1 MARAPTFCMLAA
13 MRRVWLVVSRSLL
26 VFGTL
31 FPMWLV
37 YVVPVVRTL
46 RFGATIP
53 AERWDRL
60 HATWAERFRWL
71 AISMRGGL
79 IKVGQ
84 VLSTRVDLLP
94 PKWIEVLSTLQ
105 DQVEPC
111 PWREIEPHVIRAYE
125 GRRPQSLFASLDE
138 HATAAASFGQVHRAT
153 TVDGEKVALKIRYPD
168 AELKLATDFG
178 VLGLMLPL
186 FNLFV
191 PQVRLG
197 PIFDEVRRAL
207 TLELDYEQEA
217 RFTETVHANLAE
229 VENVFVPRVIRE
241 LTRRDVICTTWFEGV
256 KITDAT
262 FLADPKLDREALLDR
277 VIEAWVKM
285 MYVDGVFQSDPHPGN
300 VLARLTEHGPEICI
314 VDFGQVKIMTK
325 AFHEKLLKSV
335 MAFMTRDQGAF
346 ARSLVDVGLFGET
359 ELPRVEPLLTKV
371 FEKYDAVSKGEV
383 VIDFGWLRQ
392 EVLSSITSLRGIVVP
407 QELVLYGRT
416 FVLLGGLVRAIDPT
430 ADVLDLARPHFLRA
444 MLSGG
449 PPE

>member
-1 MARAPTFCMLAA
+1 
-13 MRRVWLVVSRSLL
+13 MRRVWLVVSRSFL

-31 FPMWLV
+31 FPMWLA

-60 HATWAERFRWL
+60 HERWAERFRWL
-71 AISMRGGL
+71 AIEMRGGL

-111 PWREIEPHVIRAYE
+111 AWREIEPHVIRAYE
-125 GRRPQSLFASLDE
+125 GRRPQSLFASFDE

-153 TVDGEKVALKIRYPD
+153 TVDGQKVALKIRYPD

-191 PQVRLG
+191 PQVRLR
-197 PIFDEVRRAL
+197 PIFEEVRRAL

-256 KITDAT
+256 KITDGS
-262 FLADPKLDREALLDR
+262 FLSDPKLDREALLDR

-300 VLARLTEHGPEICI
+300 VLARLTDLGPEICI

-325 AFHEKLLKSV
+325 AFHEKLLKGV

-346 ARSLVDVGLFGET
+346 ARSLVDVGLFGEAD
-359 ELPRVEPLLTKV
+359 LPRVEPLLTKV

>member
-1 MARAPTFCMLAA
+1 
-13 MRRVWLVVSRSLL
+13 MRRLWLVVSRSLR

-31 FPMWLV
+31 FPMWLA
-37 YVVPVVRTL
+37 YVGPVVRTV

-53 AERWDRL
+53 EERWNRL
-60 HATWAERFRWL
+60 HVRWADRFRWL
-71 AISMRGGL
+71 AIAMRGGL

-111 PWREIEPHVIRAYE
+111 PWREIEAHVVRAYE

-138 HATAAASFGQVHRAT
+138 HASAAASFGQVHRAT
-153 TVDGEKVALKIRYPD
+153 AVAGAKGALKIRYPD
-168 AELKLATDFG
+168 AELQLAVDFG
-178 VLGLMLPL
+178 VLSLMLPL

-191 PQVRLG
+191 PQVRLR
-197 PIFDEVRRAL
+197 PIFEEVRRAL
-207 TLELDYEQEA
+207 TTELDYEQEA
-217 RFTETVHANLAE
+217 RFTETIHANLAE
-229 VENVFVPRVIRE
+229 VERVHVPRVIRE
-241 LTRRDVICTTWFEGV
+241 LTRREVICTTWFDGV
-256 KITDAT
+256 KITDPA
-262 FLADPKLDREALLDR
+262 FLGDPKLDREALLDR
-277 VIEAWVKM
+277 IIEAWVKM

-300 VLARLTEHGPEICI
+300 LLARLTDAGPEICI

-335 MAFMTRDQGAF
+335 MAFMTRDEEAF
-346 ARSLVDVGLFGET
+346 ARSLVEVGLFGESDL
-359 ELPRVEPLLTKV
+359 ERVRPLLSRV

-383 VIDFGWLRQ
+383 VLDFGWLRQ
-392 EVLSSITSLRGIVVP
+392 EVVSSVSSLRGIVVP

>member
-1 MARAPTFCMLAA
+1 
-13 MRRVWLVVSRSLL
+13 
-26 VFGTL
+26 
-31 FPMWLV
+31 MWLA

-53 AERWDRL
+53 AARWDRL
-60 HATWAERFRWL
+60 HGRWAKRFRWL
-71 AISMRGGL
+71 AIEMRGGL

-111 PWREIEPHVIRAYE
+111 PWREIEPHVVRAYE

-138 HATAAASFGQVHRAT
+138 HATAAASFGQVHRAM
-153 TVDGEKVALKIRYPD
+153 TVDGQRVALKIRYPD

-186 FNLFV
+186 FNLFI
-191 PQVRLG
+191 PQVRLR

-229 VENVFVPRVIRE
+229 VENVFVPRVIGE

-256 KITDAT
+256 KITDPG
-262 FLADPKLDREALLDR
+262 FLADPKLDHEALLDR

-300 VLARLTEHGPEICI
+300 VLARLGERGPEICI
-314 VDFGQVKIMTK
+314 VDFGQVKIMSK

-335 MAFMTRDQGAF
+335 MAFMTRDQSSF
-346 ARSLVDVGLFGET
+346 ARSLAEVGLFDEA

-371 FEKYDAVSKGEV
+371 FEKYDAVSKGEIS
-383 VIDFGWLRQ
+383 IDFGWLRQ